1 MSNSSCYMSNIKN
14 QLKVKQ
20 VAKQPPM
27 LKTLMQKL
35 LIGLWVKNSTFSIL
49 SSLKLNFS
57 TTFFDTRQLNC
68 VYNSI

>member
-35 LIGLWVKNSTFSIL
+35 LIGL
-49 SSLKLNFS
+49 
-57 TTFFDTRQLNC
+57 
-68 VYNSI
+68 